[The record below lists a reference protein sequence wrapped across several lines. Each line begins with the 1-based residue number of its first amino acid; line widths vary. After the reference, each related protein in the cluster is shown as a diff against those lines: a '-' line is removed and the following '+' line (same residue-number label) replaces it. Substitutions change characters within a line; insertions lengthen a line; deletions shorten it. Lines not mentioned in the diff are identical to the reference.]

1 MKKKF
6 QYTCR
11 NCGNQQIVE
20 LNINSRVVYKIVCKR
35 CGSSRYINNESG
47 ILKNLKT
54 ENRTYSN
61 QKVKEPVFK
70 SFLLKIINF
79 LEDFLDSFRDYGSLL
94 RKVVVI
100 LFLLFGITF
109 IGMGIFTISTVFF
122 FHEEEYLVG
131 LNQNTPNVIYDS
143 NGKVLAELFDV
154 KISDSKFNEIPP
166 EMVKLL
172 LFVEDKNFFSHGGID
187 YFALIRAVLHNITS
201 LRYEQGA
208 STITQQL
215 ARILLNRR
223 EKTLA
228 RKFKEALLAFALERK
243 YTKEEILT
251 LYMNH
256 VYLGHGA
263 YGFKNAALF
272 YYNKSLESLNFTERL
287 SLVCLPSRP
296 EFYSPIRNFD
306 HLEKKMDS
314 VFERLTKE
322 KPDFFNIEPKTYE
335 RQKKEIRMVLNRSP
349 YESVYGTRID
359 YAPYITE
366 FIRTKIQEILGKEYV
381 VSKGLKIY
389 TTADLDLQ
397 LSASKESLKHIEE
410 LRRYHPYKLS
420 DSDKDFFSKFYL
432 ERALGGVF
440 LGLPVPIVAKKQ
452 LETASIGIN
461 PLTGEILFI
470 QGGSEF
476 QPNNQ
481 FNRAIK
487 MRRQT
492 GSAIK
497 PIVYSAGIEDGILT
511 PATIFEDS
519 PIYFSIQQANKDYW
533 LPENI
538 DQTYEGRIS
547 LREALEKSR
556 NVPAL
561 IAAQKIG
568 IERLGEQFRKFFFHT
583 DKEFEKR
590 FKRELAIGIGIL
602 EMSPL
607 EMALAYTA
615 FANNGIIK
623 RPYLIKKIED
633 QKGNVLY
640 RGNDK
645 DEFNLNMPQEKKVLS
660 GDVAEVMISLLKS
673 SAKFGGTKRGGF
685 YSERLAGKTGTTNQY
700 RDAWF
705 IGVLPT
711 LVVSVWAGF
720 DEPKVSMNK
729 GTGAGVSGPLYGK
742 ILRNVREKFDTGE
755 YVFEPRAVM
764 QKICPLSGKL
774 PNPYCPRVKEEIFII
789 DGVPKKTCDYHLSE
803 DQIKP
808 TKKSDF
814 E

>member
-6 QYTCR
+6 KYTCKS
-11 NCGNQQIVE
+11 CGNQQIVE
-20 LNINSRVVYKIVCKR
+20 LDIGKQVIYKIVCKR
-35 CGSSRYINNESG
+35 CNDSRYINNKSG
-47 ILKNLKT
+47 ILRNIENKT
-54 ENRTYSN
+54 HSFEKT
-61 QKVKEPVFK
+61 KESHFK
-70 SFLLKIINF
+70 KILIKIIDILENIVDSVRYSRPF
-79 LEDFLDSFRDYGSLL
+79 LKNGIVF
-94 RKVVVI
+94 I
-100 LFLLFGITF
+100 LFVLGITF
-109 IGMGIFTISTVFF
+109 LGTGIFTLGTIFF
-122 FHEEEYLVG
+122 FQEEEYLIG
-131 LNQNTPNVIYDS
+131 LNQNVPNIIYDS

-154 KISDSKFNEIPP
+154 KISDSKYNEIPK
-166 EMVKLL
+166 ELIQLL
-172 LFVEDKNFFSHGGID
+172 LFVEDKNFFTHGGID
-187 YFALIRAVLHNITS
+187 YFALIRAIFHNISS
-201 LRYEQGA
+201 LRFEQGA

-223 EKTLA
+223 EKTLP
-228 RKFKEALLAFALERK
+228 RKFKEALLAFALERRFS
-243 YTKEEILT
+243 KEEILT

-263 YGFKNAALF
+263 YGFKNAAWF
-272 YYNKSLESLNFTERL
+272 YYNKSLEQLNFTERL

-306 HLEKKMDS
+306 HLQKKMDS

-322 KPDFFNIEPKTYE
+322 KPDFFNIDRKTYE
-335 RQKKEIRMVLNRSP
+335 RQKKEIRMALNRSP
-349 YESVYGTRID
+349 YESVYGTRFD

-366 FIRTKIQEILGKEYV
+366 LVRIKIQEILGKEYA
-381 VSKGLKIY
+381 VSKGLKIF
-389 TTADLDLQ
+389 TTVDLDLQ
-397 LSASKESLKHIEE
+397 ISASKESLKHLQEI
-410 LRRYHPYKLS
+410 RKYHPYKLNEK
-420 DSDKDFFSKFYL
+420 DKEFLSKYYL

-440 LGLPVPIVAKKQ
+440 FGLPVPVLAKNQ
-452 LETASIGIN
+452 LETASVGLN
-461 PLTGEILFI
+461 PLTGEVLFI

-476 QPNNQ
+476 QSNNQ
-481 FNRAIK
+481 FNRAIQ

-497 PIVYSAGIEDGILT
+497 PIIYSAGIEDGILT

-519 PIYFSIQQANKDYW
+519 PIYFSIHQANKDYW

-538 DQTYEGRIS
+538 DETFEGRIS

-561 IAAQKIG
+561 IAAQRIG
-568 IERLGEQFRKFFFHT
+568 IDRLAVQFKKFFFHT
-583 DKEFEKR
+583 EKAFEKR
-590 FKRELAIGIGIL
+590 FKRELAIGIGII

-607 EMALAYTA
+607 EMAIAYSA
-615 FANNGIIK
+615 FANNGVIK

-633 QKGNVLY
+633 QEGDILY
-640 RGNDK
+640 RGDDK

-660 GDVAEVMISLLKS
+660 GDVSEVMISLLKS
-673 SAKFGGTKRGGF
+673 SAKFGGTNKGGF

-705 IGVLPT
+705 IGILPT
-711 LVVSVWAGF
+711 LVTAVWVGF

-742 ILRNVREKFDTGE
+742 ILRNVKQKYDIGE
-755 YVFEPRAVM
+755 YVFEPKAVL
-764 QKICPLSGKL
+764 QEICPKSGKL

-789 DGVPKKTCDYHLSE
+789 DGIPKETCDYHVPME
-803 DQIKP
+803 EQFKP
-808 TKKSDF
+808 IKKSDF